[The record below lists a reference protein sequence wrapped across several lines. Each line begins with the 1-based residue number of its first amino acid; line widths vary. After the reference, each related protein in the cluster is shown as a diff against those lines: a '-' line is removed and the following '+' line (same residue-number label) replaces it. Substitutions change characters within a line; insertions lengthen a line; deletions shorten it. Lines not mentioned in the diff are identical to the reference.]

1 MAAMYTIALKLTFS
15 MLRLPWTPKVVLNAE
30 FYTKSDALEAEL
42 EMENVRPILGALV
55 ISD

>member
-15 MLRLPWTPKVVLNAE
+15 MLRLQWTPKVVLNAE

-42 EMENVRPILGALV
+42 EMENVRHILGALV

>member
-15 MLRLPWTPKVVLNAE
+15 MLRLQWTPKVVLNAE

-42 EMENVRPILGALV
+42 KGKCSTHTGRPR
-55 ISD
+55 DQ